1 MFKIAD
7 FSRFTRVSVKMLRH
21 YDELGLL
28 CPAHVDPDTGYR
40 FYAADQLPRLNR
52 VIALKDLG
60 FGLEQIR
67 GLLHDQLPAE
77 ELRGMLR
84 LRRAELEAQIREAHH
99 RLAQVAERLQQI
111 AHETAAPRYDVVF
124 RPVPPQLVASL
135 RAVVP
140 DDGPAIAALFAELE
154 LHVAA
159 QRLRAAATPL
169 TLFHDPEYH
178 DQELDVE
185 VAVPTLRPVAPG
197 GRVAARELPGEPL
210 VACAVYTGGYERTDE
225 ALQAILRAVAAS
237 GYSVA
242 GPWREV
248 YLRFHPG
255 DSERF
260 EVPPAFVT
268 DRAELYVTEV
278 QVPVTAGTP
287 AEPVQAEA
295 ERNDDDAPEAPGSER
310 PAGLRAVPG
319 DDDLRHRLGLGGGR
333 GDLPGDLRALRG
345 GGRELHRHGQ

>member
-7 FSRFTRVSVKMLRH
+7 FSRFSRVSVKMLRH

-28 CPAHVDPDTGYR
+28 RPAHVDPDSGYR
-40 FYAADQLPRLNR
+40 YYTTDQLPRLNR

-67 GLLHDQLPAE
+67 GLLDDQLSAE

-84 LRRAELEAQIREAHH
+84 LRRVELETQLREARH
-99 RLAQVAERLQQI
+99 RLAQVEERLRQI
-111 AHETAAPRYDVVF
+111 EHETAPPRYDVVF

-135 RAVVP
+135 RDVVP

-159 QRLRAAATPL
+159 QGLRAAATPL
-169 TLFHDPEYH
+169 TLFHDPEYR
-178 DQELDVE
+178 DQGLDVE
-185 VAVPTLRPVAPG
+185 VAVPTLRPVEAG
-197 GRVAARELPGEPL
+197 GRVTARELPGEPL
-210 VACAVYTGGYERTDE
+210 VACTVYTGGYERTDE
-225 ALQAILRAVAAS
+225 ALQAILRAITAS

-255 DSERF
+255 DVEQLG
-260 EVPPAFVT
+260 VPPAFVT
-268 DRAELYVTEV
+268 ERAELFVTEV
-278 QVPVTAGTP
+278 QAPVTP
-287 AEPVQAEA
+287 AHLMET
-295 ERNDDDAPEAPGSER
+295 APT
-310 PAGLRAVPG
+310 
-319 DDDLRHRLGLGGGR
+319 
-333 GDLPGDLRALRG
+333 
-345 GGRELHRHGQ
+345 

>member
-28 CPAHVDPDTGYR
+28 RPAHVDPDSGYR
-40 FYAADQLPRLNR
+40 SYTADQLPRLNR

-67 GLLHDQLPAE
+67 GLLDDHIPAE

-84 LRRAELEAQIREAHH
+84 LRRAELAAQIAEARH
-99 RLAQVAERLQQI
+99 RLAQVEERLQQI
-111 AHETAAPRYDVVF
+111 THETDPPRYDVVF
-124 RPVPPQLVASL
+124 RPVPAQLVASL

-154 LHVAA
+154 LHVAS

-169 TLFHDPEYH
+169 TLFHDPEYR

-185 VAVPTLRPVAPG
+185 VAVPTLRPVEPR
-197 GRVAARELPGEPL
+197 GRVEARELPSEPL
-210 VACAVYTGGYERTDE
+210 VACAVFTGGYERTDE
-225 ALQAILRAVAAS
+225 VLQAILRAIAAS

-255 DSERF
+255 DAERLG
-260 EVPPAFVT
+260 VPPAFVA
-268 DRAELYVTEV
+268 DRPELFVTEV
-278 QVPVTAGTP
+278 QVPVA
-287 AEPVQAEA
+287 AEPRAAAVQA
-295 ERNDDDAPEAPGSER
+295 
-310 PAGLRAVPG
+310 
-319 DDDLRHRLGLGGGR
+319 
-333 GDLPGDLRALRG
+333 
-345 GGRELHRHGQ
+345 

>member
-28 CPAHVDPDTGYR
+28 RPAHVDPDSGYR
-40 FYAADQLPRLNR
+40 YYAADQLPRLNR

-67 GLLHDQLPAE
+67 GLLDDRLSPD

-84 LRRAELEAQIREAHH
+84 LRRSELEAQLAEARH
-99 RLAQVAERLQQI
+99 RLAQVEERLRQI
-111 AHETAAPRYDVVF
+111 AHETGPPRYDVVF

-140 DDGPAIAALFAELE
+140 DDGSAIGAMFAELE
-154 LHVAA
+154 DHVAD
-159 QRLRAAATPL
+159 QGVRAAATPL
-169 TLFHDPEYH
+169 ALFHDPEFRE
-178 DQELDVE
+178 QGLDVE
-185 VAVPTLRPVAPG
+185 VAVPTLRPVAPC
-197 GRVAARELPGEPL
+197 GRVTARELPGEPL
-210 VACAVYTGGYERTDE
+210 VACTVYTGGYERTDE

-237 GYSVA
+237 GYCVA

-255 DSERF
+255 DAERLG
-260 EVPPAFVT
+260 VPPAFVA
-268 DRAELYVTEV
+268 DRAELFVTEV
-278 QVPVTAGTP
+278 QVPVTP
-287 AEPVQAEA
+287 ARQG
-295 ERNDDDAPEAPGSER
+295 AP
-310 PAGLRAVPG
+310 
-319 DDDLRHRLGLGGGR
+319 
-333 GDLPGDLRALRG
+333 
-345 GGRELHRHGQ
+345 